1 MELSQRIYELMKFLM
16 QGFLIFQKS
25 SHLCPVRVFLWL
37 VTVTYRNF
45 SYLLR
50 KYRKIMKDFFEIF
63 HPSIMGLVEMK
74 RFELLTPC
82 VQGRCSPN

>member
-45 SYLLR
+45 SRFLR
-50 KYRKIMKDFFEIF
+50 K
-63 HPSIMGLVEMK
+63 L
-74 RFELLTPC
+74 
-82 VQGRCSPN
+82 